1 MASKAPRRAEPVAYC
16 AATPDSCHGPA
27 EVVTQTRYSSRR
39 AACRDRL
46 VALNFGDAQVKRR
59 TTWIK
64 RRWRSSWHLISATR
78 RLSAQRMPVK
88 LRWRRPEHLI
98 SATSRLSRQTMGVK
112 RGLRRSGHWDTRQ
125 PGAGNRSRFRARS
138 LAEEK
143 KMTTPSSTTPISWPR
158 CPQKERFPLI
168 TGFITPASD
177 LPPPHG
183 LDASITLDVTDP
195 TENNERIRV
204 VETDTP
210 WDLTVK
216 WCICGP
222 YTDIMC
228 GCWCVQVF
236 IDDIDGVG
244 ETSGLLG
251 SYRLD
256 VKKGGVV
263 VPPTP
268 PGNDDTSKRCYKHK
282 FPFPAYSVSPGVYN
296 LVVIITLATDDC
308 DDNPTTLAD
317 DVLGYAVIPVL
328 VFYDENA
335 PFCPDPSPP
344 PTAPPARN

>member
-1 MASKAPRRAEPVAYC
+1 
-16 AATPDSCHGPA
+16 
-27 EVVTQTRYSSRR
+27 
-39 AACRDRL
+39 
-46 VALNFGDAQVKRR
+46 
-59 TTWIK
+59 
-64 RRWRSSWHLISATR
+64 
-78 RLSAQRMPVK
+78 
-88 LRWRRPEHLI
+88 
-98 SATSRLSRQTMGVK
+98 MGVK
-112 RGLRRSGHWDTRQ
+112 RGLRRSGLWATRQ
-125 PGAGNRSRFRARS
+125 PEAGNRSGFRAAHN
-138 LAEEK
+138 LTEER
-143 KMTTPSSTTPISWPR
+143 KMTTPSSTPSDSWPR

-168 TGFITPASD
+168 TGFITPGSD
-177 LPPPHG
+177 LPSPSA
-183 LDASITLDVTDP
+183 LEASITLDVTDP
-195 TENNERIRV
+195 TEGNERIRV

-216 WCICGP
+216 WCICGSFV
-222 YTDIMC
+222 DIMC

-244 ETSGLLG
+244 QTSGLLG

-256 VKKGGVV
+256 VKKDGVI

-268 PGNDDTSKRCYKHK
+268 PGNDDTSKRCYKHT
-282 FPFPAYSVSPGVYN
+282 FPFPAGNVTPGVYN